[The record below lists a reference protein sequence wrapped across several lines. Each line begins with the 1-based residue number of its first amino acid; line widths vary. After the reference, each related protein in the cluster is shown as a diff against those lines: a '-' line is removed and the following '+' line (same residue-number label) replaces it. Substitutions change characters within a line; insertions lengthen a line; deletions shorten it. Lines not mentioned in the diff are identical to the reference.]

1 MIEELNEKDSK
12 QYLKLMNQFRLIN
25 DINETKFKEA
35 YEYICKYSKI
45 FVYKVKNEIM
55 GSITVLIEQKF
66 IHNFS
71 KVGHIEDVF
80 IDKKARKKQIGT
92 KLVQHCIEY
101 CRINKCRKIIL
112 DCSDDVIKFY
122 QKNGFKKKGNFMENL
137 LI

>member
-1 MIEELNEKDSK
+1 MIEELNEKEFRN
-12 QYLKLMNQFRLIN
+12 YLRLMNKFRPIN
-25 DINETKFKEA
+25 DIDETKFKEA
-35 YEYICKYSKI
+35 YNYISKYSKI
-45 FVYKVKNEIM
+45 FVYKIKDEIV

-80 IDKKARKKQIGT
+80 IDEKARGKQIGT
-92 KLVQHCIEY
+92 KLVRHCIEY
-101 CRINKCRKIIL
+101 CEINKCRKIIL
-112 DCSDDVIKFY
+112 DCDNEVIKFY